1 MVLRAMPV
9 IRKWSHDAV
18 ERDRRGGIA
27 WQYSCRRQTLPGR
40 GSMIFGAR
48 ISERELDC
56 RARQRARF
64 RNGAVHD
71 KHRASRSCGLAQS
84 FEHQAPPPAS
94 VRLAGFVNTS
104 DCHGR
109 SGGPSLHRGAE
120 KGAPS
125 WMSPSPGS
133 LMEQAGAFADRMQNA
148 YLMCIAAR
156 SKGRRV
162 TCQLARPR
170 QYRRSG
176 QTLSPAKTKFSR
188 RHALRPSP
196 GPSPSLLGPDAN
208 SPARSASAAGVA
220 WQRVSLLYEVR
231 GRSPLPSM
239 SNADRD
245 PGHTLE
251 RVTVVT
257 PLSETTS
264 DTLPKHQQR
273 GGIQSALQVLTVPF
287 ASTPPRRGGA
297 YS

>member
-1 MVLRAMPV
+1 M
-9 IRKWSHDAV
+9 
-18 ERDRRGGIA
+18 GGL
-27 WQYSCRRQTLPGR
+27 YSTLSLIEQT
-40 GSMIFGAR
+40 S
-48 ISERELDC
+48 
-56 RARQRARF
+56 
-64 RNGAVHD
+64 
-71 KHRASRSCGLAQS
+71 
-84 FEHQAPPPAS
+84 
-94 VRLAGFVNTS
+94 
-104 DCHGR
+104 
-109 SGGPSLHRGAE
+109 
-120 KGAPS
+120 
-125 WMSPSPGS
+125 
-133 LMEQAGAFADRMQNA
+133 AFADKMQDA
-148 YLMCIAAR
+148 DFMCIAAGSR
-156 SKGRRV
+156 SHRM

-176 QTLSPAKTKFSR
+176 QTHPPAKAKFSR

-196 GPSPSLLGPDAN
+196 GPSPSLLRPKAS
-208 SPARSASAAGVA
+208 SPARTTSAAGVA

-273 GGIQSALQVLTVPF
+273 GGIQSVLQVLTVPF